1 MTRVMD
7 NFCICQEAL
16 VNMYGNNIPGSVIF
30 IPLCDRLASNS
41 YVNLWFSCFS
51 LLIAVY
57 IKDSCFI
64 CTSDVTLIQA
74 VSKY

>member
-16 VNMYGNNIPGSVIF
+16 VNMYGNNVAGSVIF

-41 YVNLWFSCFS
+41 YVAKVGFEPLVF
-51 LLIAVY
+51 LLLAPNCCLY
-57 IKDSCFI
+57 
-64 CTSDVTLIQA
+64 
-74 VSKY
+74 